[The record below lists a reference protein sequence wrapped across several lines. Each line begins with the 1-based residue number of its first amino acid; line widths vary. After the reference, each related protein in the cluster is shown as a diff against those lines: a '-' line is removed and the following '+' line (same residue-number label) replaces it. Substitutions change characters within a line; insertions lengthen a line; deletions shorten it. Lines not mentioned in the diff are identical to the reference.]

1 MHLYTGYSIKQARI
15 LVQEPRKRTVNALE
29 KRNRPGAVLDGLER
43 TGEPIILSKGRR
55 PRAVLISMEDLNR
68 HLVDRQAEDRQKQLL
83 ERAMAARA
91 PGVPGP
97 DSLIVLRELRGE
109 LR

>member
-1 MHLYTGYSIKQARI
+1 M
-15 LVQEPRKRTVNALE
+15 RTVNALE
-29 KRNRPGAVLDGLER
+29 IRNRLGAVLDDLER

-55 PRAVLISMEDLNR
+55 PRAVLISMDDFNR
-68 HLVDRQAEDRQKQLL
+68 RFVDRQAEDRQKQLL
-83 ERAMAARA
+83 ERVMAARA

-97 DSLIVLRELRGE
+97 DSLTVLRKLRGE

>member
-1 MHLYTGYSIKQARI
+1 M
-15 LVQEPRKRTVNALE
+15 RTVNALE
-29 KRNRPGAVLDGLER
+29 LRNRLGAVLDDLER

-55 PRAVLISMEDLNR
+55 PRAVLISMEDFNR
-68 HLVDRQAEDRQKQLL
+68 RFVDRLAEDRQKQLL
-83 ERAMAARA
+83 ARVMAARA

-97 DSLIVLRELRGE
+97 DSLTVLRELRGE

>member
-1 MHLYTGYSIKQARI
+1 M
-15 LVQEPRKRTVNALE
+15 RTVNALE
-29 KRNRPGAVLDGLER
+29 IRNRLGAVLDDLER

-55 PRAVLISMEDLNR
+55 PRAVLISMEYFNR
-68 HLVDRQAEDRQKQLL
+68 RFVDRHAEDRQKQLL
-83 ERAMAARA
+83 ERVMAARA

-97 DSLIVLRELRGE
+97 DSLTVLRELRGE

>member
-1 MHLYTGYSIKQARI
+1 M
-15 LVQEPRKRTVNALE
+15 RTVNALE
-29 KRNRPGAVLDGLER
+29 IRNRLGAVLDDLER

-55 PRAVLISMEDLNR
+55 PRAVLISMEDFNR
-68 HLVDRQAEDRQKQLL
+68 RFVDRLAEDRQKQLL
-83 ERAMAARA
+83 ARVMAARA

-97 DSLIVLRELRGE
+97 DSLTVLRELRGE

>member
-1 MHLYTGYSIKQARI
+1 M
-15 LVQEPRKRTVNALE
+15 RTVNALE
-29 KRNRPGAVLDGLER
+29 IRNRLGAVLDDLER

-55 PRAVLISMEDLNR
+55 PRAVLISMDDFNR
-68 HLVDRQAEDRQKQLL
+68 RFVDRQAEDRQKQLL
-83 ERAMAARA
+83 ERVLAARA

-97 DSLIVLRELRGE
+97 DSLTVLRELRGE

>member
-1 MHLYTGYSIKQARI
+1 M
-15 LVQEPRKRTVNALE
+15 RTVNALE
-29 KRNRPGAVLDGLER
+29 IRNRLGAVLDDLER

-55 PRAVLISMEDLNR
+55 PRAVLISMEDFNR
-68 HLVDRQAEDRQKQLL
+68 RFVDRQAEDRKKQLL
-83 ERAMAARA
+83 ERVMAARA

-97 DSLIVLRELRGE
+97 DSLTVLRELRGE

>member
-1 MHLYTGYSIKQARI
+1 M
-15 LVQEPRKRTVNALE
+15 RTVNALE
-29 KRNRPGAVLDGLER
+29 IRNRLGAVLDDLDK

-55 PRAVLISMEDLNR
+55 PRAVLISMEDFNR
-68 HLVDRQAEDRQKQLL
+68 RFVDRQAEDRQKQLR
-83 ERAMAARA
+83 ERVMAARA

-97 DSLIVLRELRGE
+97 DSLTVLRELRGE

>member
-1 MHLYTGYSIKQARI
+1 
-15 LVQEPRKRTVNALE
+15 
-29 KRNRPGAVLDGLER
+29 
-43 TGEPIILSKGRR
+43 
-55 PRAVLISMEDLNR
+55 MEDLNR